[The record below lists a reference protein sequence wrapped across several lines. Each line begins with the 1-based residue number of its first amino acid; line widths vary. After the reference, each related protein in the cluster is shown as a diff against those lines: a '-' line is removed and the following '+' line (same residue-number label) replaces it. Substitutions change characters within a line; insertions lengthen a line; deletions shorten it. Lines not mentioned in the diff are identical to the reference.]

1 MALNQA
7 VKPGHINMG
16 RVIRQLSA
24 HTNQARKMVYH
35 RPPIYGKDG
44 YGVVSG
50 GAAGISTPEMLI
62 PDLPVLVRPLITK
75 DYTLSKG
82 GANVIGATRI
92 YTPNIRTIKGIPNFN
107 QEDNVNFDEIEGWDR
122 FIDNDRTIYRIPTTA
137 TGSWTQGG
145 SATLSSDGES
155 LIMTMTSL
163 YANAITFTPSSPVNT
178 LEADRVRFQIKA
190 SGSVSLRYIASYN
203 GGASADDYILWDASP
218 DFVLLDNNW
227 LTIDMPFE
235 SGTSAVGTS
244 IFQTGTRHNVAV
256 SSGSTFS
263 YEGNLNK
270 ILFDVSGD
278 TDDTVYIR
286 NAEFYKS
293 ISWHVRSVR
302 EYNDGFIIFNCVRT
316 KGKRDSLRRSYG
328 TAY

>member
-50 GAAGISTPEMLI
+50 GAAGISTPEMLL
-62 PDLPVLVRPLITK
+62 PNLPVLVRPLITK

-82 GANVIGATRI
+82 GANIIGAARI
-92 YTPNIRTIKGIPNFN
+92 YTPNIRTIKGMPNFN

-122 FIDNDRTIYRIPTTA
+122 FIDNDRTIYQVPTTA
-137 TGSWTQGG
+137 TGNWTGTG
-145 SATLSSDGES
+145 SITTNGES
-155 LIMTMTSL
+155 IILTATGDGNLL
-163 YANAITFTPSSPVNT
+163 YGDDLGLTANT
-178 LEADRVRFQIKA
+178 LEADRVRLKLKG
-190 SGSVSLRYIASYN
+190 SGSVELKAVRSYH
-203 GGASADDYILWDASP
+203 GGTNSAHRVNWDN
-218 DFVLLDNNW
+218 DNFILLDDNW

-235 SGTSAVGTS
+235 SDTTSTS
-244 IFQTGTRHNVAV
+244 IFQTGTRYDVDVTTGV
-256 SSGSTFS
+256 SFEYTDD
-263 YEGNLNK
+263 LK
-270 ILFDVSGD
+270 IFRVEYNADSGD
-278 TDDTVYIR
+278 TLQIKDV
-286 NAEFYKS
+286 EFYKS